1 MNNWHIQ
8 AYFIVLEFKLLEIL
22 SVFFKEDNEMKLRKV
37 LVGFIAMVFVLST
50 MVGTAFA
57 KDPSD
62 ELPFSFP
69 NEEYD
74 CWVKLIGGGK
84 SISNAEVASKV
95 RSVDITFEGNATFDL
110 QIVYN
115 SNDGGWAPTDY
126 PGQTLDGK
134 LVINFPMDGTVG
146 SQWCEVVVFV
156 NNQNGDVKVTQ
167 MDFKDEAGNILLTH
181 GKASEDAAP
190 AEEAAP
196 VEEAASEAPAAT
208 PKTGVVGLGA
218 VYGLG
223 AVLLASGAVALR
235 RKQK

>member
-1 MNNWHIQ
+1 M
-8 AYFIVLEFKLLEIL
+8 LEFKLLEIL

-57 KDPSD
+57 KDPSNK
-62 ELPFSFP
+62 LPFSFP
-69 NEEYD
+69 DDNYD
-74 CWVKLIGGGK
+74 CWVKLIGGGEF
-84 SISNAEVASKV
+84 ISNADVATKV
-95 RSVDITFEGNATFDL
+95 KSVDITFEGNATFDL
-110 QIVYN
+110 QLVYN

-134 LVINFPMDGTVG
+134 LVVNFPMDGTLG

-156 NNQNGDVKVTQ
+156 NNQNGDVTVTQ

-181 GKASEDAAP
+181 GKASADDAAP

-196 VEEAASEAPAAT
+196 VEEAANEAPAAA
-208 PKTGVVGLGA
+208 PKTGVVGLGV

-223 AVLLASGAVALR
+223 AALLASGAVALR

>member
-1 MNNWHIQ
+1 
-8 AYFIVLEFKLLEIL
+8 
-22 SVFFKEDNEMKLRKV
+22 MKLRKV
-37 LVGFIAMVFVLST
+37 LVGFIAMVVVLST

-57 KDPSD
+57 KDPSNK
-62 ELPFSFP
+62 LPFSFP
-69 NEEYD
+69 DDNYD
-74 CWVKLIGGGK
+74 CWVKLIGGGEF
-84 SISNAEVASKV
+84 ISNADVATKV

-110 QIVYN
+110 QLVYN
-115 SNDGGWAPTDY
+115 SNDGGWAPKDY

-134 LVINFPMDGTVG
+134 LVVNFPMDGTLG

-181 GKASEDAAP
+181 GQASADDAAP
-190 AEEAAP
+190 AEEAAN
-196 VEEAASEAPAAT
+196 EAPAAT
-208 PKTGVVGLGA
+208 PKTGVIGLGA

>member
-1 MNNWHIQ
+1 
-8 AYFIVLEFKLLEIL
+8 
-22 SVFFKEDNEMKLRKV
+22 MKLRKV

-57 KDPSD
+57 KDPSNK
-62 ELPFSFP
+62 LPFSFP
-69 NEEYD
+69 DDNYD
-74 CWVKLIGGGK
+74 CWVKLIGGGEF
-84 SISNAEVASKV
+84 ISNADVATKV
-95 RSVDITFEGNATFDL
+95 KSVDITFEGNATFDL
-110 QIVYN
+110 QLVYN

-134 LVINFPMDGTVG
+134 LVVNFPMDGTLG

-156 NNQNGDVKVTQ
+156 NNQNGDVTVTQ
-167 MDFKDEAGNILLTH
+167 MDFKDEAGSILLTH
-181 GKASEDAAP
+181 GKASADDAAP

-196 VEEAASEAPAAT
+196 VEEAANEAPAAA
-208 PKTGVVGLGA
+208 PKTGVVGLGV

-223 AVLLASGAVALR
+223 AALLASGAVALR